1 MVITVID
8 PLVIAPEDLTIED
21 KEVVYALSSSYVNP
35 STSTSLTW
43 SATYPELISEGW
55 WLHCR
60 TTLVYS
66 DGNRTVTYQSSRAG
80 ENGPAGYNTAPVF
93 LYKRS
98 ATAIT
103 EIGFTDALTYNF
115 STKQLSATPNG
126 WSQSIPANDGNPLY
140 VTVAT
145 AYSNSGTDSIS
156 SSEWATPVV
165 LAENGAHGLNTA
177 PVFLYKRAASAPDK
191 PSSQLTYTFASGV
204 LSGTLSGWSQT
215 IPATNGNPCWVI
227 QATASGTGSTDTIA
241 ASEWSEQHKLVE
253 DGAAG
258 KDSIYATIDNN
269 VGVVSCNS
277 SGYTTS
283 EQNVEANVCIEKGG
297 VLQTIKSSGGIV
309 CKIGG
314 SYTLGSSYASA
325 DSPTPAQN
333 YKVTISGLGT
343 TSANVKVY
351 VKSGTSINSP
361 TKITIT
367 VKSTIDGVDVTRD
380 VSLTIQG
387 SIPGPDGGDQTSY
400 EIRST
405 ADSVTVAAND
415 TFANLVVTLDFWKK
429 VADNNPE
436 AYECYYAL
444 YRRKGATYTRLS
456 YNTTKVATKSYT
468 DVSTTVDGVISDAFV
483 VFIGKN
489 AFSSNS
495 LGSAAPTTY
504 QAKKEIIINKLGDT
518 GPGGEIY
525 QILSALGSLTVDGNS
540 NSATFTAT
548 VSFYKK
554 VGSAAKQQYSCF
566 CSVFRKKGSTY
577 NYIAN
582 NGNSKAVSWYVEG
595 LSINAST
602 CDALVFC
609 IFDAKTTTHSGYLV
623 ELEIPVYKHGDTGP
637 TYWPSGNFDPDITYT
652 KTGQRTPLVF
662 MEDESM
668 TVWNEFAQA
677 YGEYW
682 YLTAD
687 TNYDGTTRQ
696 KPQDGSA
703 YWAKAENYGVIM
715 VGAQFARFAKNGAG
729 VMAGDYFYSAN
740 GRIDGVERVD
750 GEGAD
755 GNTVSANNP
764 PAYTRFMGDPTIQNG
779 YFNRTNLQGPISGD
793 KAVLA
798 TIYVVRGVTLTVRI
812 KGSTYYDGSNT
823 KYGYFYIYK
832 GSTAVSSSYVRIYRL
847 QRSVTLTFT
856 AAETAE
862 YNIVYYGSDASTK
875 ATFYANW
882 ELTGHFYPNWWVN
895 LKEGKMHG
903 AKDKF
908 ILDGDGD
915 IKVDGAMMSHKVKL
929 LTKASQYVRFP
940 DHAAYEDDYWS
951 SDGMV
956 YLYEVESNGLP
967 VRIYEGNSPAI
978 YYGMRNCKLLY
989 DQVYIG
995 SVLGTGKNVWIYL
1008 PPPHLFIGQRITIT
1022 NMATDIPS
1030 NPQNGGVFVVLD
1042 YMYYTRTDYSEGICL
1057 TGQEAYFE
1065 DDGTGEHD
1073 NDGVNG
1079 MPYIVG
1085 VPERGGEDPLHA
1097 AGIWTGE
1104 TIQQGGDSIF
1114 CSNLENELD
1123 IGEYEWIELT
1133 SVQGP
1138 YWKYKNTNYWEETI
1152 KYNAY
1157 WMLTRWQKKPE

>member
-1 MVITVID
+1 M
-8 PLVIAPEDLTIED
+8 PANKKTISNSF
-21 KEVVYALSSSYVNP
+21 V
-35 STSTSLTW
+35 
-43 SATYPELISEGW
+43 
-55 WLHCR
+55 
-60 TTLVYS
+60 
-66 DGNRTVTYQSSRAG
+66 
-80 ENGPAGYNTAPVF
+80 
-93 LYKRS
+93 
-98 ATAIT
+98 
-103 EIGFTDALTYNF
+103 
-115 STKQLSATPNG
+115 LSAKPK
-126 WSQSIPANDGNPLY
+126 DGEP
-140 VTVAT
+140 
-145 AYSNSGTDSIS
+145 
-156 SSEWATPVV
+156 
-165 LAENGAHGLNTA
+165 
-177 PVFLYKRAASAPDK
+177 
-191 PSSQLTYTFASGV
+191 
-204 LSGTLSGWSQT
+204 
-215 IPATNGNPCWVI
+215 
-227 QATASGTGSTDTIA
+227 
-241 ASEWSEQHKLVE
+241 
-253 DGAAG
+253 G
-258 KDSIYATIDNN
+258 KDAVYATIDNT
-269 VGVVSCNS
+269 VGVVSCDA
-277 SGYTTS
+277 SGKTTS
-283 EQNVEANVCIEKGG
+283 EQFVETNVGIEKGG
-297 VLQTIKSSGGIV
+297 VPQTVKSSGGIV
-309 CKIGG
+309 CKIGS
-314 SYTLGSSYASA
+314 SYPLGSSYASA

-333 YKVTISGLGT
+333 FKVAVTGLGT

-351 VKSGTSINSP
+351 VKSGTTVSTP

-380 VSLTIQG
+380 VNLTIQG
-387 SIPGPDGGDQTSY
+387 NIPGPEGDDQTSY

-405 ADSVTVAAND
+405 VDSVTIAADATEASLN
-415 TFANLVVTLDFWKK
+415 VILDFWKK
-429 VADNNPE
+429 VGDDNPE

-444 YRRKGATYTRLS
+444 YARKGAAYSRLS
-456 YNTTKVATKSYT
+456 YNTVKVTSKSYT
-468 DVSTTVDGVISDAFV
+468 NVSTTVEGITPDAFV
-483 VFIGKN
+483 MFIGQN
-489 AFSSNS
+489 AFSSSS
-495 LGSAAPTTY
+495 LSSAAPTTY

-518 GPGGEIY
+518 GPSGTGGEVF
-525 QILSALGSLTVDGNS
+525 QILSTLGSLTVDSNS
-540 NSATFTAT
+540 NSASFTAT

-554 VGSAAKQQYSCF
+554 VGSAAKQQYECF
-566 CSVFRKKGSTY
+566 CSIFRKKGSTY
-577 NYIAN
+577 TYLGS
-582 NGNSKAVSWYVEG
+582 NGDSKSVSWYVEG
-595 LSINAST
+595 LTVDAGT
-602 CDALVFC
+602 CDTLVFC

-637 TYWPSGNFDPDITYT
+637 TYWPSGNFDQDITYT
-652 KTGQRTPLVF
+652 KSGQRTPLVF

-779 YFNRTNLQGPISGD
+779 YFNRTNLQGPVSGD

-823 KYGYFYIYK
+823 KYGIFYIYK
-832 GSTAVSSSYVRIYRL
+832 GSTAVTSYVYIYRL
-847 QRSVTLTFT
+847 QRSVSLTYT
-856 AAETAE
+856 AAETGE
-862 YNIVYYGSDASTK
+862 YSIVYYGTDSATK

-882 ELTGHFYPNWWVN
+882 ELTGHFFPNWWVN

-940 DHAAYEDDYWS
+940 DHPVYEDDYWS
-951 SDGMV
+951 PDGMV

-978 YYGMRNCKLLY
+978 YYGMRNCRLLY

-1008 PPPHLFIGQRITIT
+1008 PPPHLFIGQRIIIT
-1022 NMATDIPS
+1022 NMATDIPAD
-1030 NPQNGGVFVVLD
+1030 PQNGGVFVVLD

-1065 DDGTGEHD
+1065 DDENAEHD

-1085 VPERGGEDPLHA
+1085 VPERDGEDPLHA

-1104 TIQQGGDSIF
+1104 TIQQGGDAIF

-1133 SVQGP
+1133 SVRGP
-1138 YWKYKNTNYWEETI
+1138 YWKYKDTNYWEDTI

-1157 WMLTRWQKKPE
+1157 WMLTRWQKRA

>member
-1 MVITVID
+1 MNITVID
-8 PLVIAPEDLTIED
+8 PLVIAPED
-21 KEVVYALSSSYVNP
+21 
-35 STSTSLTW
+35 
-43 SATYPELISEGW
+43 
-55 WLHCR
+55 
-60 TTLVYS
+60 
-66 DGNRTVTYQSSRAG
+66 
-80 ENGPAGYNTAPVF
+80 
-93 LYKRS
+93 
-98 ATAIT
+98 
-103 EIGFTDALTYNF
+103 
-115 STKQLSATPNG
+115 
-126 WSQSIPANDGNPLY
+126 SI
-140 VTVAT
+140 
-145 AYSNSGTDSIS
+145 
-156 SSEWATPVV
+156 
-165 LAENGAHGLNTA
+165 
-177 PVFLYKRAASAPDK
+177 
-191 PSSQLTYTFASGV
+191 FADLDNKG
-204 LSGTLSGWSQT
+204 
-215 IPATNGNPCWVI
+215 
-227 QATASGTGSTDTIA
+227 GS
-241 ASEWSEQHKLVE
+241 VP
-253 DGAAG
+253 
-258 KDSIYATIDNN
+258 
-269 VGVVSCNS
+269 CNS
-277 SGYTTS
+277 SGYTTA
-283 EQNVEANVCIEKGG
+283 EQSVETNVSLYRGNEK
-297 VLQTIKSSGGIV
+297 QTITDIV

-314 SYTLGSSYASA
+314 SYHLSSDYAA
-325 DSPTPAQN
+325 AGSPTPAIN
-333 YKVTISGLGT
+333 FKVTKTPSTGNL
-343 TSANVKVY
+343 KFY
-351 VKSGTSINSP
+351 VKSGTSMATP
-361 TKITIT
+361 TVITIT
-367 VKSTIDGVDVTRD
+367 VTATIDGEVLSRD
-380 VSLTIQG
+380 VSF
-387 SIPGPDGGDQTSY
+387 SISGNKAGNDGDHAVEY

-405 ADSVTVAAND
+405 ADSVTIAANE
-415 TFANLVVTLDFWKK
+415 TEATLNVTLDFWKK
-429 VADNNPE
+429 VGNNNPE
-436 AYECYYAL
+436 AYECYYVL
-444 YRRKGATYTRLS
+444 YSRKGSAYSRLS
-456 YNTTKVATKSYT
+456 FNTVKVATKSYT
-468 DVSTTVDGVISDAFV
+468 NLSTTVEGITPDAFV
-483 VFIGKN
+483 MFIGQN
-489 AFSSNS
+489 AFSSSNLS
-495 LGSAAPTTY
+495 SSAPTTY

-518 GPGGEIY
+518 GPTGPGGEIY
-525 QILSALGSLTVDGNS
+525 QILSTVGSITVDSNTDSATYNGSLT
-540 NSATFTAT
+540 FW
-548 VSFYKK
+548 KK
-554 VGSAAKQQYSCF
+554 VGNAAKQAYSCH
-566 CSVFRKKGSTY
+566 CSLFRKKGSTY
-577 NYIAN
+577 YYLTRL
-582 NGNSKAVSWYVEG
+582 SEKAINWALTGRTV
-595 LSINAST
+595 NAST
-602 CDALVFC
+602 YDALVVC
-609 IFDAKTTTHSGYLV
+609 IYDSASTSHSGYLA
-623 ELEIPVYKHGDTGP
+623 ELEIPVYKHGNTGP

-729 VMAGDYFYSAN
+729 VMAGDYFYSTN

-779 YFNRTNLQGPISGD
+779 YFNRTNLQGPVSGD

-832 GSTAVSSSYVRIYRL
+832 GSTAVSSSYVWIYRL